1 MHVSDILAA
10 KNGEKVHTVRPVE
23 SIVNLVQRL
32 RLERIGA
39 LVVSEQGNT
48 VDGIISE
55 RDVAHGLAEHGADVL
70 NRKVR
75 DLMTG
80 AVITC
85 PPGETLAHV
94 AKLMTHRRIRHIPI
108 VEGKR
113 LVGIVSIGD
122 VVRYR
127 LDELELEQNVLR
139 DYAVAR
145 Q

>member
-1 MHVSDILAA
+1 MLVSDILAA
-10 KNGEKVHTVRPVE
+10 KKDEKVHTVRPDD
-23 SIVNLVQRL
+23 SIENLVQRL
-32 RLERIGA
+32 RMERIGA
-39 LVVSEQGNT
+39 LVVSEQGYT

-55 RDVAHGLAEHGADVL
+55 RDVAHGLAEHGAEIL

-80 AVITC
+80 AVITRA
-85 PPGETLAHV
+85 PGETLANI
-94 AKLMTHRRIRHIPI
+94 AKLMTQRRIRHVPI
-108 VEGKR
+108 IDGNR
-113 LVGIVSIGD
+113 LIGIVSIGD

-145 Q
+145 H

>member
-1 MHVSDILAA
+1 MLVSDILAA
-10 KNGEKVHTVRPVE
+10 KKDEKVHTVRPDD
-23 SIVNLVQRL
+23 SIENLVQRL
-32 RLERIGA
+32 RMERIGA
-39 LVVSEQGNT
+39 LVVSEQGYT

-55 RDVAHGLAEHGADVL
+55 RDVAHGLAEHGAEIL

-80 AVITC
+80 AVITRA
-85 PPGETLAHV
+85 PGETLANI
-94 AKLMTHRRIRHIPI
+94 AKLMTQRRIRHVPI
-108 VEGKR
+108 VDGNR
-113 LVGIVSIGD
+113 LIGIVSIGD

-145 Q
+145 H

>member
-10 KNGEKVHTVRPVE
+10 KNGEKVHTVRPDE
-23 SIVNLVQRL
+23 SIGNLVQRL

-39 LVVSEQGNT
+39 LIVSEQGNT

-55 RDVAHGLAEHGADVL
+55 RDVAHGLAEHGADIL

-85 PPGETLAHV
+85 SPAETLAHI

>member
-10 KNGEKVHTVRPVE
+10 KRGEQVHTVRPDE
-23 SIVNLVQRL
+23 SIGNLVQRL

-80 AVITC
+80 AVTTC
-85 PPGETLAHV
+85 PPSETLAHV

-108 VEGKR
+108 VEGKK

>member
-10 KNGEKVHTVRPVE
+10 KRGEKVHTVRPDE
-23 SIVNLVQRL
+23 SIENLVQRL

-39 LVVSEQGNT
+39 LVVSESGNT

-55 RDVAHGLAEHGADVL
+55 RDVAHGLAEHGPDIL
-70 NRKVR
+70 NRTVR
-75 DLMTG
+75 ELMTG
-80 AVITC
+80 VVVTC
-85 PPGETLAHV
+85 PPDESLAHV
-94 AKLMTHRRIRHIPI
+94 AKLMTHRRIRHVPI
-108 VEGKR
+108 VDGKR
-113 LVGIVSIGD
+113 LIGIVSIGD

-145 Q
+145 H